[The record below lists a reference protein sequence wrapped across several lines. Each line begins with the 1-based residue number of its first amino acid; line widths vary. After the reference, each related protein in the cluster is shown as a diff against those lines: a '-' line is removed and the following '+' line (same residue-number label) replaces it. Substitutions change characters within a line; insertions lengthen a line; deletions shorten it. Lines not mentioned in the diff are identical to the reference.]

1 MYFVDFKHGEVLLE
15 TVSIS
20 DVHEPMWLHAGFD
33 LLDYQGHDIE
43 ETIPALNSAI
53 RTLEDSP
60 DHYQLYEEGY
70 GGNLGTVLEFLEY
83 LRETALD
90 YEGSGVTLDVRY

>member
-1 MYFVDFKHGEVLLE
+1 MYFVDLKHGDSLLE
-15 TVSIS
+15 TISVS

-33 LLDYQGHDIE
+33 LLDYQGHSIE
-43 ETIPALNSAI
+43 EAVPALTTAI
-53 RTLEDSP
+53 GTLGNSP

-83 LRETALD
+83 LREAALD
-90 YEGSGVTLDVRY
+90 YEGMGVTLDVRY